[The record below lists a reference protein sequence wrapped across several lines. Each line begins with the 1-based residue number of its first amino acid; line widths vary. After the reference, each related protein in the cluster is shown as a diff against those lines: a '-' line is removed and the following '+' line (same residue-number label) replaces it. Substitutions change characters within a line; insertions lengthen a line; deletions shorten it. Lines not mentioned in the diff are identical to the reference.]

1 MIDKPCTPAE
11 IAAFE
16 ERREKFRIAAQR
28 LVDDHKQRRKVDP
41 HALQWARG
49 ILSRFNPTENR

>member
-16 ERREKFRIAAQR
+16 ERRQKFRIAAQR
-28 LVDDHKQRRKVDP
+28 LVDDHRQRRKVDP
-41 HALQWARG
+41 HALEWALG
-49 ILSRFNPTENR
+49 ILSKFKPKVNR

>member
-1 MIDKPCTPAE
+1 MTDDRIDAV
-11 IAAFE
+11 AVRVAE
-16 ERREKFRIAAQR
+16 ERREKFRAAAQR

-49 ILSRFNPTENR
+49 ILSRFNPTETK